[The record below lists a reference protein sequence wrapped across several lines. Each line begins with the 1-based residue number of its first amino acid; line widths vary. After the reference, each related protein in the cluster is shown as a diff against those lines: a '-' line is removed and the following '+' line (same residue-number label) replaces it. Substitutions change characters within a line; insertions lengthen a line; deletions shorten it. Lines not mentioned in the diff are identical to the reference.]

1 MNRIP
6 LISVLFFFLIQGTVC
21 AQEKTILI
29 IDADTGNEV
38 DDLYAI
44 VRGLIEPSFKVI
56 GLSSAQW
63 QASQWAVPNT
73 LENSQRLNLEIL
85 SYLQMEDIPH
95 PRGAIYDH
103 KQMIWKKT
111 EFNCVMDIHAIDVIM
126 DTENL

>member
-6 LISVLFFFLIQGTVC
+6 LISVLFFFLIQGIVC

-63 QASQWAVPNT
+63 QAS
-73 LENSQRLNLEIL
+73 
-85 SYLQMEDIPH
+85 
-95 PRGAIYDH
+95 
-103 KQMIWKKT
+103 
-111 EFNCVMDIHAIDVIM
+111 
-126 DTENL
+126 